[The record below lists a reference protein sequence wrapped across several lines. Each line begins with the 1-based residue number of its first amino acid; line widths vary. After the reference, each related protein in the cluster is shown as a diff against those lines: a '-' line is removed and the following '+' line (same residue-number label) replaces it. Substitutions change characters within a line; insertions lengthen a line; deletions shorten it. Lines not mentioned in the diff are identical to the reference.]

1 MIFVT
6 GGTGLLGS
14 YLLRDLVAR
23 GEKVRA
29 LYRTVIPAAAWAGSV
44 EWVQGDILDPVLLAE
59 SMRGV
64 QQVYHCAAVV
74 SFNPRKRR
82 EMMKVNVEGTTNIV
96 NAALENGKPRLLYV
110 SSVSALG
117 RKYNGEPVSETSKWE
132 EEKHH
137 SHYGRSKYFA
147 EMEVWRAASEG
158 LDTVIINPSL
168 ILGAGNWNEGSS
180 AIFKKAWEEFP
191 WYTEGGG
198 GIVDVKDVVYAMTA
212 LMDTDITGERFII
225 NAENWPFRKLF
236 TQMAEALGKRPPHKK
251 APPAI
256 IALLWRLEKARCF
269 FSGSEPVITKETA
282 DTAQRTV
289 IYDNTKLLKIL
300 PDFRYTPVQQTIE
313 AYCREYAAGN
323 N

>member
-29 LYRTVIPAAAWAGSV
+29 LYHTVIPPAAWTGSV

-132 EEKHH
+132 E
-137 SHYGRSKYFA
+137 
-147 EMEVWRAASEG
+147 
-158 LDTVIINPSL
+158 
-168 ILGAGNWNEGSS
+168 
-180 AIFKKAWEEFP
+180 
-191 WYTEGGG
+191 
-198 GIVDVKDVVYAMTA
+198 
-212 LMDTDITGERFII
+212 
-225 NAENWPFRKLF
+225 
-236 TQMAEALGKRPPHKK
+236 
-251 APPAI
+251 
-256 IALLWRLEKARCF
+256 
-269 FSGSEPVITKETA
+269 
-282 DTAQRTV
+282 
-289 IYDNTKLLKIL
+289 
-300 PDFRYTPVQQTIE
+300 
-313 AYCREYAAGN
+313 
-323 N
+323 

>member
-29 LYRTVIPAAAWAGSV
+29 LYRTTIPTTAWAGSV

-59 SMRGV
+59 SMRDV
-64 QQVYHCAAVV
+64 EQVYHCAAIV
-74 SFNPRKRR
+74 SFNPRKKR

-96 NAALENGKPRLLYV
+96 NAALENGRPRLLHV

-117 RKYNGEPVSETSKWE
+117 RRYDGGTVSEASKWG
-132 EEKHH
+132 EEKNH
-137 SHYGRSKYFA
+137 SHYGHSKYFA

-168 ILGAGNWNEGSS
+168 ILGAGNWNDGSS

-198 GIVDVKDVVYAMTA
+198 GIVDVKDVVHAMTA
-212 LMDTDITGERFII
+212 LMKTDITGERLII

-236 TQMAEALGKRPPHKK
+236 TQMAEAFGKRPPHKK

-256 IALLWRLEKARCF
+256 IAMLWRLEKMRSF
-269 FSGSEPVITKETA
+269 LTGREPVITKETA
-282 DTAQRTV
+282 STAQRTV
-289 IYDNTKLLKIL
+289 TYDSSKRLK
-300 PDFRYTPVQQTIE
+300 
-313 AYCREYAAGN
+313 
-323 N
+323 

>member
-29 LYRTVIPAAAWAGSV
+29 LYRTTIPTTAWAGSV

-59 SMRGV
+59 SMRDV
-64 QQVYHCAAVV
+64 EQVYHCAAIV
-74 SFNPRKRR
+74 SFNPRKKR

-96 NAALENGKPRLLYV
+96 NAALENGRPRLLHV

-117 RKYNGEPVSETSKWE
+117 RRYDGGTVSEASKWG
-132 EEKHH
+132 EEKNH
-137 SHYGRSKYFA
+137 SHYGHSKYFA

-168 ILGAGNWNEGSS
+168 ILGAGNWNDGSS

-198 GIVDVKDVVYAMTA
+198 GIVDVKDVVHAMTA
-212 LMDTDITGERFII
+212 LMKTDITGERLII

-236 TQMAEALGKRPPHKK
+236 TQMAEAFGKRPPHKK

-256 IALLWRLEKARCF
+256 IAMLWRLEKMRSF
-269 FSGSEPVITKETA
+269 LTGREPVITKETA
-282 DTAQRTV
+282 STAQRTV
-289 IYDNTKLLKIL
+289 TYDNSKLLKLL
-300 PDFRYTPVQQTIE
+300 PDFHYTPVQQTID

>member
-29 LYRTVIPAAAWAGSV
+29 LYRTVIPPAAWAKSV
-44 EWVQGDILDPVLLAE
+44 EWIQGDILDPGLLAE
-59 SMRGV
+59 SMRDV

-82 EMMKVNVEGTTNIV
+82 EMMKVNVEGTANIV
-96 NAALENGKPRLLYV
+96 NTALENGKPRLLYV

-117 RKYNGEPVSETSKWE
+117 RKYNGEPVSEASKWE
-132 EEKHH
+132 EEKYH

-158 LDTVIINPSL
+158 LDAAIINPSL
-168 ILGAGNWNEGSS
+168 ILGAGNWNDGSS

-191 WYTEGGG
+191 WYSEGGG
-198 GIVDVKDVVYAMTA
+198 GFVDVKDVVNAMTA
-212 LMDTDITGERFII
+212 LMETDIAGERFII

-236 TQMAEALGKRPPHKK
+236 TQMAEAFGKRPPHKK

-256 IALLWRLEKARCF
+256 IALLWRLEKMRCF

-282 DTAQRTV
+282 DTAQRMV
-289 IYDNTKLLKIL
+289 IYDNTKLLKLL
-300 PDFRYTPVQQTIE
+300 PGFCYTPVQQTIE